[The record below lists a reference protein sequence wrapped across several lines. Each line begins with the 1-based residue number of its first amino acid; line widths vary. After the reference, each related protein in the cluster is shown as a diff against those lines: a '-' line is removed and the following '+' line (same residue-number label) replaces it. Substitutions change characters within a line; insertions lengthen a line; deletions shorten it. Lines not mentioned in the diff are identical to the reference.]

1 MHNSETNI
9 IVTSWL
15 KIFGS
20 IIFMLLC
27 LSGYRYGLQ
36 IAAVGFIILAIKF
49 YDDSL
54 TLNDELKKKG
64 IDLRQIYICGI
75 VCGLTSW
82 ISFFYLKKSDGFMSI
97 VYFAII
103 VLVINAIG
111 DWLAYKKNI
120 KNAKNDDMKENFIS
134 SSLIF
139 LMLLPA
145 LMLVVMVFGPYVF
158 ALVSIVSIIILF
170 VRVKQR
176 CMEFTW

>member
-9 IVTSWL
+9 IVTYWL
-15 KIFGS
+15 KIFES

-64 IDLRQIYICGI
+64 IDLRQIYVCGI

-103 VLVINAIG
+103 VLIINAIG

-120 KNAKNDDMKENFIS
+120 KNAKNEDMKENFIS

-139 LMLLPA
+139 LALMPA
-145 LMLVVMVFGPYVF
+145 LMLVIMAFGPYVF
-158 ALVSIVSIIILF
+158 VLVSIVSIIILF
-170 VRVKQR
+170 VRAKQR
-176 CMEFTW
+176 CMEYTW

>member
-27 LSGYRYGLQ
+27 LSDYRYGLQ

-103 VLVINAIG
+103 VLIINAIG

-120 KNAKNDDMKENFIS
+120 KNAKNDDTKENFIS

>member
-36 IAAVGFIILAIKF
+36 IAAAGFMILAIKF
-49 YDDSL
+49 YDNSL
-54 TLNDELKKKG
+54 TLNDKLKKKG
-64 IDLRQIYICGI
+64 IDLRQMYICGI

-120 KNAKNDDMKENFIS
+120 KNTKNEDAKENFIS

-158 ALVSIVSIIILF
+158 ALASIVSLIILF
-170 VRVKQR
+170 IRAKQHG
-176 CMEFTW
+176 MGFAW

>member
-170 VRVKQR
+170 VRAKQR

>member
-9 IVTSWL
+9 IVTYWL

-27 LSGYRYGLQ
+27 LNGYRYGLQ
-36 IAAVGFIILAIKF
+36 IAAVGFIILTIKF
-49 YDDSL
+49 YDDLL

-82 ISFFYLKKSDGFMSI
+82 ISFFYLKKSDGFVAI

-103 VLVINAIG
+103 VLVVNAIG

-120 KNAKNDDMKENFIS
+120 KNAKNDDTKENFIS

>member
-9 IVTSWL
+9 IVTYWL

-27 LSGYRYGLQ
+27 LSGYHYGLQ
-36 IAAVGFIILAIKF
+36 IAAVGFMAFAIKF
-49 YDDSL
+49 FDDSL
-54 TLNDELKKKG
+54 ASDDEFKRKNL
-64 IDLRQIYICGI
+64 DLGQMYVHGI

-82 ISFFYLKKSDGFMSI
+82 ISFFYLKRADGFVAI

-120 KNAKNDDMKENFIS
+120 KNAKNEDMKENFIS

-139 LMLLPA
+139 LELMPA
-145 LMLVVMVFGPYVF
+145 LMLVIMAFGPYVF
-158 ALVSIVSIIILF
+158 VLVSIVSIIILF
-170 VRVKQR
+170 TRTKQR
-176 CMEFTW
+176 SMEYTW

>member
-27 LSGYRYGLQ
+27 LSGYHYGLQ
-36 IAAVGFIILAIKF
+36 IAAVGFMAFAIKF
-49 YDDSL
+49 FDDSL
-54 TLNDELKKKG
+54 ASDDEFKRKNL
-64 IDLRQIYICGI
+64 DLGQMYVHGI

-120 KNAKNDDMKENFIS
+120 KNAKNEDMKENFIS

-139 LMLLPA
+139 LELMPA
-145 LMLVVMVFGPYVF
+145 LMLVIMAFGPYAFV
-158 ALVSIVSIIILF
+158 LVSIVSIIILF
-170 VRVKQR
+170 VRAKQR
-176 CMEFTW
+176 CMEYTW

>member
-9 IVTSWL
+9 IVTYWL

-20 IIFMLLC
+20 IIFLLLC
-27 LSGYRYGLQ
+27 LGGYRYGLQ
-36 IAAVGFIILAIKF
+36 IAAVGFMILAIKF

-82 ISFFYLKKSDGFMSI
+82 ISFFYLKKSDGFMPI

-120 KNAKNDDMKENFIS
+120 KNAKNDDVKENFIS

-139 LMLLPA
+139 LILLPA
-145 LMLVVMVFGPYVF
+145 LMLVIMVFGPYVF

-170 VRVKQR
+170 TRAKQR
-176 CMEFTW
+176 GMEYTW

>member
-9 IVTSWL
+9 IVTYWL

-27 LSGYRYGLQ
+27 LSGYHYGLQ

-103 VLVINAIG
+103 VLAINAIG

-120 KNAKNDDMKENFIS
+120 KNAKNDDTKENFIS

-158 ALVSIVSIIILF
+158 ALVSIASLIILF
-170 VRVKQR
+170 IRAKQHG
-176 CMEFTW
+176 MGFAW

>member
-9 IVTSWL
+9 IVTYWL

-27 LSGYRYGLQ
+27 LNGYRYGLQ

-49 YDDSL
+49 YDNSL
-54 TLNDELKKKG
+54 TLNDKLKKKG
-64 IDLRQIYICGI
+64 IDLRQMYICGI

-120 KNAKNDDMKENFIS
+120 KNAKNEDMKENFIS

-139 LMLLPA
+139 LELMPA
-145 LMLVVMVFGPYVF
+145 LMLVIMAFGPYAFV
-158 ALVSIVSIIILF
+158 LVSIVSIIILF
-170 VRVKQR
+170 VRAKQR
-176 CMEFTW
+176 CMEYTW

>member
-9 IVTSWL
+9 IVTYWL

-82 ISFFYLKKSDGFMSI
+82 ISFFYLKKSDGLMSI

-120 KNAKNDDMKENFIS
+120 KNAKDEDMKENFIS

-139 LMLLPA
+139 LELMPA
-145 LMLVVMVFGPYVF
+145 LMLVIMAFGPYVF
-158 ALVSIVSIIILF
+158 VLVSIVSIIILF
-170 VRVKQR
+170 VRAKQR
-176 CMEFTW
+176 CMEYTW

>member
-36 IAAVGFIILAIKF
+36 IAAVGFMAFAIKF
-49 YDDSL
+49 FDDSL
-54 TLNDELKKKG
+54 ASDDEFKRKNL
-64 IDLRQIYICGI
+64 DLGQMYVCGI

-120 KNAKNDDMKENFIS
+120 KNAKNEDMKENFIS

-139 LMLLPA
+139 LELMPA
-145 LMLVVMVFGPYVF
+145 LMLVIMAFGPYVF
-158 ALVSIVSIIILF
+158 VLVSIVSIIILF
-170 VRVKQR
+170 VRAKQR
-176 CMEFTW
+176 CMEYTW